1 VPRRLDAGLLLE
13 EKVMER
19 EIMVYDVVVVG
30 GGPAGL
36 TTAIRLMQLATET
49 SQELSVCVLEKAG
62 EIGGHIL
69 SGAVLE
75 SRALEELFPD
85 WKEKGAPLNTE
96 VTGDEVYLFT
106 GPEKSVRI
114 PNAFV
119 PRPMHNGGN
128 YVASLG
134 NLCRW
139 LGQQAEELGVEIF
152 PGFPAAELR
161 FDENGRVQGVATGDM
176 GVNRN
181 GEPKDGFEPG
191 MELHGKYTIVAEGS
205 RGHLGKQLIER
216 FNLAEQ
222 ATAQHYAIGLKELWD
237 VDADRHRSGLVMHG
251 AGWPLGR
258 NASGG
263 SFLYHLENNQVVVGL
278 IVDLNYSNP
287 YLSPFEEFQRFK
299 RHPLVRQYLEGGR
312 RVCYGARSI
321 TKGGLNSLPK
331 MTFPGGLL
339 VGCDAGTL
347 NFAKIKGTHTAM
359 KSGMLA
365 AETVFTELSGAG
377 EGGKDL
383 KEFDQAFKESW
394 LFKELHGSR
403 NFGPALHKLGTS
415 LGGFFNLVDQNILR
429 GKLPITLKDKKED
442 HTELKPAAQ
451 CTEIDYPKPDGVI
464 SFDRLSSV
472 YLSNTVHEEDQPVH
486 LQLKDKDI
494 PIKVNLET
502 YAAPEQRYCPAGVY
516 EIISEGDG
524 APHLQINAANCLHCK
539 TCDIK
544 DPTQNINWVTP
555 EGGGGPNYPNM

>member
-1 VPRRLDAGLLLE
+1 MEAE
-13 EKVMER
+13 VMR
-19 EIMVYDVVVVG
+19 YDVVVVG

-36 TTAIRLMQLATET
+36 TTAIRLMQLAAEKSPEFT
-49 SQELSVCVLEKAG
+49 VCVLEKAG

-75 SRALEELFPD
+75 SRTLDELLPD
-85 WKEKGAPLNTE
+85 WKERGAPLNTE
-96 VTGDEVYLFT
+96 VTADEVYLFT
-106 GPEKSVRI
+106 GPQKSVRI

-119 PRPMHNGGN
+119 PRAMHNEGN

-152 PGFPAAELR
+152 PGFPAAKLR
-161 FDENGRVQGVATGDM
+161 FDEDGRVRGVVTGDM

-191 MELHGKYTIVAEGS
+191 MELHGKYTIFAEGS

-222 ATAQHYAIGLKELWD
+222 ATTQHYAIGLKELWD
-237 VDADRHRSGLVMHG
+237 GAPDRHRPGLVMHG

-258 NASGG
+258 NGAGG
-263 SFLYHLENNQVVVGL
+263 SFLYHLENNQIAVGL

-299 RHPLVRQYLEGGR
+299 HHPLVRQYLEGGR

-365 AETVFTELSGAG
+365 AETVFAQLSGDD

-394 LFKELHGSR
+394 LFRELHESR
-403 NFGPALHKLGTS
+403 NFGPALHKLGTA
-415 LGGFFNLVDQNILR
+415 LGGFFNLVDQNIFR
-429 GKLPITLKDKKED
+429 GKLPITLKDKVED
-442 HTELKPAAQ
+442 HTALKPAAQ

-472 YLSNTVHEEDQPVH
+472 YLSNTAHEEDQPVH
-486 LQLKDKDI
+486 LQLADKDI
-494 PIKVNLET
+494 AIQVNLAT

-516 EIISEGDG
+516 EIVREGEG
-524 APHLQINAANCLHCK
+524 ASYLQINAANCLHCK

-544 DPTQNINWVTP
+544 DPTQNIVWVTP

>member
-1 VPRRLDAGLLLE
+1 ME
-13 EKVMER
+13 TEVMG
-19 EIMVYDVVVVG
+19 YDVVVVG

-36 TTAIRLMQLATET
+36 TTAIRLMQLAAEK

-75 SRALEELFPD
+75 SRALDELLPD
-85 WKEKGAPLNTE
+85 WKERGAPLNTA
-96 VTGDEVYLFT
+96 VTADELYLFT
-106 GPEKSVRI
+106 GPERSVRI

-119 PRPMHNGGN
+119 PRPMHNAGN
-128 YVASLG
+128 YVVSLG

-152 PGFPAAELR
+152 PGFPAAKLR
-161 FDENGRVQGVATGDM
+161 FDEDGRVQGVLTGDM

-191 MELHGKYTIVAEGS
+191 MELHGKYTIFAEGS

-216 FNLAEQ
+216 FNLADQ
-222 ATAQHYAIGLKELWD
+222 STAQHYAIGLKELWD
-237 VDADRHRSGLVMHG
+237 ADPDRHRPGLVMHG

-258 NASGG
+258 NGAGG
-263 SFLYHLENNQVVVGL
+263 SFLYHLDNNQVVVGL

-287 YLSPFEEFQRFK
+287 YLSPFDEFQRFK
-299 RHPLVRQYLEGGR
+299 HHPLVRQYLESGR
-312 RVCYGARSI
+312 RVSYGARSI
-321 TKGGLNSLPK
+321 TKGGLSSLPK

-359 KSGMLA
+359 KSGILA
-365 AETVFTELSGAG
+365 AETVFAELSAGG

-383 KEFDQAFKESW
+383 KEFHQAFKESW
-394 LFKELHGSR
+394 LFSELHSSR

-415 LGGFFNLVDQNILR
+415 LGGFFNLVDQNLFR
-429 GKLPITLKDKKED
+429 GKVPITLKDKGED
-442 HTELKPAAQ
+442 HTKLKPAAQ
-451 CTEIDYPKPDGVI
+451 CTKIHYPKPDGVI

-472 YLSNTVHEEDQPVH
+472 YLSNTAHEEDQPVH
-486 LQLKDKDI
+486 LQLKDKQT
-494 PIKVNLET
+494 PIRVNLEI

-516 EIISEGDG
+516 EIIREGDG
-524 APHLQINAANCLHCK
+524 EPYLQINAANCLHCK

-544 DPTQNINWVTP
+544 DPSQNIIWVTP